1 MRSPGPWPRSNLTAG
16 GSLWRAFVLPGHVAE
31 IVRVLSLRPWLWW
44 STLGCMARRVVL
56 VVFPDLQLLDLGGPL
71 EVFAMADRFSD
82 SEVSEYVT
90 EVVSPDGGAIR
101 ASSGLE
107 ISANRAI
114 GACRGP
120 IDTLVVVGG
129 RGVAQAIV
137 DDRLVAWIRSAAQRS
152 RRVTSVCSGAFLLA
166 RAGLLDGRRATTH
179 WATCARLAQLLPEV
193 TVDPDPIFIRDGNV
207 WTSAGVTAGM
217 DLALALVEDDLGP
230 ERAREIA
237 RYLVLFVQRSGGQSQ
252 FSAQLAAQRPERDTL
267 VQLASWIA
275 DHLGD
280 DLSVPVMA
288 ARTSMSVRN
297 FSRRFAQEFGST
309 PAAYVEAVR
318 VEAGRRLL
326 ETTRRG
332 LTDIARDCGFGT
344 VETMHRSF
352 QRTIRVTPGQYRQHF
367 SPRTPA

>member
-1 MRSPGPWPRSNLTAG
+1 
-16 GSLWRAFVLPGHVAE
+16 
-31 IVRVLSLRPWLWW
+31 
-44 STLGCMARRVVL
+44 MARRVVL
-56 VVFPDLQLLDLGGPL
+56 VVFPDLQLLDLAGPL

-82 SEVSEYVT
+82 TEVSEYAT
-90 EVVSPDGGAIR
+90 EVVSRDGGVIR
-101 ASSGLE
+101 ASNGLE
-107 ISANRAI
+107 IGANRAI

-120 IDTLVVVGG
+120 IDTLIVVGLSG

-179 WATCARLAQLLPEV
+179 WATCARLAQLFPQV

-217 DLALALVEDDLGP
+217 DLALALLEDDLGP

-275 DHLGD
+275 GHLDD
-280 DLSVPVMA
+280 DLSVPVLA

-332 LTDIARDCGFGT
+332 LTDIARVCGFGT

-352 QRTIRVTPGQYRQHF
+352 QRRIRVTPGQYRQHF

>member
-1 MRSPGPWPRSNLTAG
+1 
-16 GSLWRAFVLPGHVAE
+16 
-31 IVRVLSLRPWLWW
+31 
-44 STLGCMARRVVL
+44 MARRVVL
-56 VVFPDLQLLDLGGPL
+56 VVFPDLQLLDLAGPL
-71 EVFAMADRFSD
+71 EVFAMADRFSH

-179 WATCARLAQLLPEV
+179 WATCARLAQLFPEV

-217 DLALALVEDDLGP
+217 DLALALVEDDLGA

-280 DLSVPVMA
+280 DLSVPVLA
-288 ARTSMSVRN
+288 ARASMSVRN
-297 FSRRFAQEFGST
+297 FSRRFVQEFGST

-332 LTDIARDCGFGT
+332 LTEIARDCGFGT

>member
-1 MRSPGPWPRSNLTAG
+1 
-16 GSLWRAFVLPGHVAE
+16 
-31 IVRVLSLRPWLWW
+31 
-44 STLGCMARRVVL
+44 MARRVVL

-114 GACRGP
+114 GACRVP

-179 WATCARLAQLLPEV
+179 WAMCARLAQLFPEV

-275 DHLGD
+275 DHVGD
-280 DLSVPVMA
+280 DLSVPVLA
-288 ARTSMSVRN
+288 ARTSLSVRN